1 MKAIKELL
9 IARATFLSSPM
20 WEPIYAPLP
29 WDNLTTQHKPI
40 SPSLTQT
47 NGEIS
52 RDRASEQSLWLGCQ
66 RQIWCTL
73 SFPFLQKVLLIS
85 LFLHCYIVFFFGLIH
100 KRYVYNRVWC
110 WLCRDNGDNDV
121 TVKILYCGV
130 CHTDLHTIKNDW
142 GFSYYP
148 VVPG

>member
-29 WDNLTTQHKPI
+29 WDNLTTEHKPI
-40 SPSLTQT
+40 SLSLTQT

-85 LFLHCYIVFFFGLIH
+85 LFLHCYIVFFLVSFTKGMFIIEFDADFAETMVTMMWQWRSCIVECATLIYIPS
-100 KRYVYNRVWC
+100 KTTGASRI
-110 WLCRDNGDNDV
+110 
-121 TVKILYCGV
+121 IL
-130 CHTDLHTIKNDW
+130 
-142 GFSYYP
+142 
-148 VVPG
+148 